1 MGWWSIHSIFEVRA
15 RLIHSFIACEWK
27 SLELLMYMYIKKSG
41 NHETWYVRIAA
52 QGRWKGMSGSWDA
65 VSSCASA
72 SFFLCVFFSLLL
84 FFDKSYTCMRSLA
97 NSLTTS
103 RKLQETG
110 GETDWEQVAWQVPD
124 NLWSGSLLFIY
135 LTHRCPCIP
144 TGRLVCLS
152 TNLQWCSCFHKMWW
166 VDLPTPNLLQ
176 YSCFCHRKRDV
187 WLWGWCF
194 WIIILVILW
203 KECEVEHCIYCA

>member
-1 MGWWSIHSIFEVRA
+1 VICKDCSTG
-15 RLIHSFIACEWK
+15 
-27 SLELLMYMYIKKSG
+27 SLERNVG
-41 NHETWYVRIAA
+41 GHEMPSHLVHLHL
-52 QGRWKGMSGSWDA
+52 
-65 VSSCASA
+65 
-72 SFFLCVFFSLLL
+72 FFLCVFFSLFFWQKLYLYAIFSQLL
-84 FFDKSYTCMRSLA
+84 DYLQ
-97 NSLTTS
+97 
-103 RKLQETG
+103 KLHETD
-110 GETDWEQVAWQVPD
+110 GETAWEQVAWQVPD

-144 TGRLVCLS
+144 TRSFGLFV
-152 TNLQWCSCFHKMWW
+152 QWCSCFHKMSW

-203 KECEVEHCIYCA
+203 KECEVEHCI